1 MKTSSIQMHAR
12 AKVYAEVLL
21 QAAKDAGNVLA
32 VEAELDELLSAVRNS
47 VNLRNALN
55 DKALSVD
62 SKKAIIRDVFVD
74 FKPEVLSVFEVMV
87 ERNDLAAL
95 ARTNETYTDLAEKE
109 LGATIIDVT
118 TVIPLDD
125 SLREKI
131 IAKYSAEF
139 GTDVLLREH
148 IDSSIVGGIVLSTHG
163 KRIDA
168 SVSAQLENARHTL
181 SKS

>member
-1 MKTSSIQMHAR
+1 MKTSTIQMHAR

-21 QAAKDAGNVLA
+21 EAAKGSGDVLS
-32 VEAELDELLSAVRNS
+32 VDAELGELLGAVRNS

-55 DKALSVD
+55 DKALGLE
-62 SKKAIIRDVFVD
+62 SKKAIIQDVFVG
-74 FKPEVLSVFEVMV
+74 FKPELLSVFEVMV
-87 ERNDLAAL
+87 ERSDLAAL
-95 ARTNETYTDLAEKE
+95 ARTSETYTDLAEKE

-125 SLREKI
+125 SLREMI
-131 IAKYSAEF
+131 VAKYSAEF

-148 IDSSIVGGIVLSTHG
+148 IDSSIVGGIILSTHG